1 MKIPQIGGRELE
13 VYKLYK
19 AVTKRGGLKVVS
31 SNKLW
36 KVYQYHY
43 GLGNCWL
50 ISISCYMYICL
61 FYIKKSLLKI
71 ASFIW
76 IKIFFW

>member
-36 KVYQYHY
+36 KVCQYLY
-43 GLGNCWL
+43 SRKLL
-50 ISISCYMYICL
+50 INFNFL
-61 FYIKKSLLKI
+61 PHVHLPLLR
-71 ASFIW
+71 
-76 IKIFFW
+76 

>member
-43 GLGNCWL
+43 GLGNC
-50 ISISCYMYICL
+50 
-61 FYIKKSLLKI
+61 
-71 ASFIW
+71 
-76 IKIFFW
+76 

>member
-36 KVYQYHY
+36 KVY
-43 GLGNCWL
+43 
-50 ISISCYMYICL
+50 SCN
-61 FYIKKSLLKI
+61 IK
-71 ASFIW
+71 
-76 IKIFFW
+76 